1 MVLKVLLKII
11 KIRDRTI
18 FDPACFRFT
27 AIDNI
32 SSYDVIDSV
41 DQLGKRLEH
50 YYYNRDEIKKYSQKR
65 KKYSLKF
72 NIKQMASDS
81 YSHESDAPAT

>member
-32 SSYDVIDSV
+32 SSY
-41 DQLGKRLEH
+41 GG
-50 YYYNRDEIKKYSQKR
+50 
-65 KKYSLKF
+65 
-72 NIKQMASDS
+72 DS